1 MTASDLRAGSASVT
15 ASGSAAGSARP
26 IRRIDAGD
34 ASTLAEGAAR
44 AVVVDGR
51 PIAVWRIDGALRAY
65 SGACLHR
72 GGPLAE
78 GFVRDGIVTCP
89 LHWWRYDLRT
99 GSLVGRPEVRLA
111 AYSAVEVDGRIVVEV
126 PVSVPAAGDPGAESS
141 IRERLLRH
149 ARSASAVGAAG
160 DGDRAASDQRFAPA
174 VSVGDRRVE
183 ADGDRAT
190 PSQAASRRQL
200 SEGEPAA
207 SNPAQEAR
215 S

>member
-1 MTASDLRAGSASVT
+1 MTASDT
-15 ASGSAAGSARP
+15 ASGSTAGSAAGSARP
-26 IRRIDAGD
+26 IRQVDAGE
-34 ASTLAEGAAR
+34 ASSLAEGAAR
-44 AVVVDGR
+44 AIVVDGR
-51 PIAVWRIDGALRAY
+51 PIAVWRVDGALRAY

-78 GFVRDGIVTCP
+78 GYVRDGTVTCP

-111 AYSAVEVDGRIVVEV
+111 AYSVVEVHGRIVVEV
-126 PVSVPAAGDPGAESS
+126 PASVAAAGDPGTEAS

-160 DGDRAASDQRFAPA
+160 DGDRSAPSQRSVPAAS
-174 VSVGDRRVE
+174 VGGRRVE
-183 ADGDRAT
+183 ADGDRSM
-190 PSQAASRRQL
+190 PSQGASRRQL
-200 SEGEPAA
+200 SKGEPAA